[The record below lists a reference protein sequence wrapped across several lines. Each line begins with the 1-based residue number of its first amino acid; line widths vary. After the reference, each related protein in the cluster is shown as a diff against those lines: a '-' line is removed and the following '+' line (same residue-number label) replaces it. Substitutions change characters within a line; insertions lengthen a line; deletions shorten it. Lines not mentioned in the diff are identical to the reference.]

1 MSKLV
6 EGATHLAK
14 QIHGGHVDRKQE
26 VRERKSH
33 EWERKCRMAEFQH
46 RISHDRAVAANL
58 ARTERNA
65 YMDHIRHQA
74 TAIRNEGQALRQRA
88 RDLRAT
94 QTIPFVN
101 DVRHRVHTALNKLS
115 NDMSVIRQL
124 LSDPEYTALVAE
136 AVEAGES
143 IPAPAPEFVRRP
155 QVPEAPGGA
164 GGALGGVLGGVTG
177 ALGGVT
183 DTVGGVVKGA
193 TNAVGGVTNAVGGVV
208 EGATGTLGG
217 VTGALGGATGALGGV
232 TDAVG
237 GVVGG
242 MIGALEEAASVLEE
256 AADALEKAADALGGG
271 TDIAEGALEGATD
284 TLGEATDTVEEA
296 LEGATRY
303 PGGSRIGLHS
313 RATGG
318 SDRDGAATR

>member
-26 VRERKSH
+26 VRERKSQ

-46 RISHDRAVAANL
+46 RISHDRAVATNL

-65 YMDHIRHQA
+65 YMDHIRYHA
-74 TAIRNEGQALRQRA
+74 TAIRNEGQALRKRA

-124 LSDPEYTALVAE
+124 LSDPEYTARVAE

-155 QVPEAPGGA
+155 QAPEALGGTGGGL
-164 GGALGGVLGGVTG
+164 GGALGGVSGALGGV
-177 ALGGVT
+177 LGGVT
-183 DTVGGVVKGA
+183 DTVGGVV
-193 TNAVGGVTNAVGGVV
+193 
-208 EGATGTLGG
+208 LS
-217 VTGALGGATGALGGV
+217 L
-232 TDAVG
+232 
-237 GVVGG
+237 
-242 MIGALEEAASVLEE
+242 IH
-256 AADALEKAADALGGG
+256 
-271 TDIAEGALEGATD
+271 I
-284 TLGEATDTVEEA
+284 
-296 LEGATRY
+296 
-303 PGGSRIGLHS
+303 
-313 RATGG
+313 
-318 SDRDGAATR
+318 

>member
-26 VRERKSH
+26 VRERKSQ

-46 RISHDRAVAANL
+46 RISHDRAVATNL

-65 YMDHIRHQA
+65 YMDHIRYHA
-74 TAIRNEGQALRQRA
+74 TAIRNEGQALRKRA

-124 LSDPEYTALVAE
+124 LSDPEYTARVAE

-155 QVPEAPGGA
+155 QAPEALGGTGGGL
-164 GGALGGVLGGVTG
+164 GGALGGVLGGVTDTVGGVVEG
-177 ALGGVT
+177 ATGAVGGATGALGGVTGALGGVLGGVT
-183 DTVGGVVKGA
+183 DTVGGVV
-193 TNAVGGVTNAVGGVV
+193 
-208 EGATGTLGG
+208 EGATGA
-217 VTGALGGATGALGGV
+217 VGGATGALGGV
-232 TDAVG
+232 TGALG
-237 GVVGG
+237 GVT
-242 MIGALEEAASVLEE
+242 GALEEAAGALEE

-271 TDIAEGALEGATD
+271 SDAAEGTLEEATD
-284 TLGEATDTVEEA
+284 TLEEA
-296 LEGATRY
+296 ELVSTPELPEVPTETAPLPDDLTA
-303 PGGSRIGLHS
+303 SRV
-313 RATGG
+313 
-318 SDRDGAATR
+318 